1 MTSRCSATTC
11 HSPSGEST
19 PPGKRQ
25 PMPTITT
32 GSSWP
37 ERDTEAAVLR
47 LGSVCAGVCGS
58 LSIAASSA
66 GLGCS

>member
-25 PMPTITT
+25 PMPTTAI
-32 GSSWP
+32 
-37 ERDTEAAVLR
+37 
-47 LGSVCAGVCGS
+47 GS
-58 LSIAASSA
+58 LVPSSSSRTRWRDSWRSTVRR
-66 GLGCS
+66 LR